1 MIKRE
6 AELSLRIFHIVFIIL
21 SILLTIGF
29 GIWGV
34 MQANNLFLFLGV
46 ASFVIGALL
55 VFYLI
60 KIVRKFKQ
68 VSSMEE

>member
-1 MIKRE
+1 M
-6 AELSLRIFHIVFIIL
+6 SLRVFHMVFIVL

-34 MQANNLFLFLGV
+34 MQNNGLFLLLGIV
-46 ASFVIGALL
+46 SFVIGILL

-60 KIVRKFKQ
+60 RILKKFKQ
-68 VSSMEE
+68 VGSWILVLQF